1 MMKLLIVNAD
11 DFGLSPGVNYGII
24 EAHRHGLVTSTTA
37 MMNAGGIEHA
47 AEISADYPLLGV
59 GLHFVLSYGR
69 PLSAMPSLVREG
81 HLGKWV
87 WEVAKQG
94 SLADED
100 IVAEL
105 HQQFDRFVSLFG
117 RQPTHIDSHHHV
129 HFVPQ
134 VWQHVSDFA
143 RKKGVPVR
151 LDWQAIRQQNIPVQ
165 GVRGVERFINDFY
178 AENVSDRF
186 VLEALR
192 RATLGDEQSVELMC
206 HPAFIDKTGMASSY
220 CFPRL
225 DELEVLTS
233 PALQRAVVEL
243 GFRLGTYRDL

>member
-117 RQPTHIDSHHHV
+117 RQPTHIDLSLIH
-129 HFVPQ
+129 
-134 VWQHVSDFA
+134 
-143 RKKGVPVR
+143 
-151 LDWQAIRQQNIPVQ
+151 I
-165 GVRGVERFINDFY
+165 
-178 AENVSDRF
+178 
-186 VLEALR
+186 
-192 RATLGDEQSVELMC
+192 
-206 HPAFIDKTGMASSY
+206 
-220 CFPRL
+220 
-225 DELEVLTS
+225 
-233 PALQRAVVEL
+233 
-243 GFRLGTYRDL
+243 